1 MLLNL
6 FVCVISFSCALL
18 ITVPGLKLEPQ
29 DKRPMK
35 LKENQSSF
43 ESFSYNGVASI
54 SLQFE

>member
-29 DKRPMK
+29 DKETNK
-35 LKENQSSF
+35 AEVKSINYHVVCSEN
-43 ESFSYNGVASI
+43 YNI
-54 SLQFE
+54 S